1 MAGMVNELKT
11 ICAIKSRTRQAAVT
25 AVSTKAG
32 STAQARGQGLRTISG
47 SALSTN
53 VSNISDINKFLSSQQ
68 ECEKFIDRSVK
79 GKNSRRTVSVDKK
92 EALKAIK
99 SNTKCKCEKSVK
111 FFGKS
116 VNGKY
121 SNAKPVQKAEK
132 KVDAAEVRHL
142 EAGNLAHCFSLI
154 KDDKT

>member
-1 MAGMVNELKT
+1 M
-11 ICAIKSRTRQAAVT
+11 
-25 AVSTKAG
+25 
-32 STAQARGQGLRTISG
+32 
-47 SALSTN
+47 
-53 VSNISDINKFLSSQQ
+53 
-68 ECEKFIDRSVK
+68 K

-99 SNTKCKCEKSVK
+99 SNTKCKCEKCVK

-154 KDDKT
+154 KDDQT